1 MAISKENLLKLS
13 TVKSEEVELE
23 TLKELGE
30 KDCKVKIRQLT
41 IEESSKFRDI
51 IRDKEP
57 DSQKRAIKYACQC
70 AMVKPSFFTDEE
82 LEQLN
87 DVANVIM
94 MEVHSLIPLIGK
106 TKKEKEQYYKKL
118 EEEINKV
125 VEKEEESEEE
135 VEKK

>member
-1 MAISKENLLKLS
+1 MAISKQELLKLS

-23 TLKELGE
+23 TLKELGA
-30 KDCKVKIRQLT
+30 KDCKATIRQLT
-41 IEESSKFRDI
+41 IEETNNYSKI
-51 IRDKEP
+51 TNTKE
-57 DSQKRAIKYACQC
+57 DGSQIKAIKYACQC
-70 AMVKPSFFTDEE
+70 SMVEPSFFTDEE

-87 DVANVIM
+87 TAGYAVM